1 MKRRIRF
8 ERNHALFLIDCL
20 LLVIAGLNALFVRF
34 GLDFVEMRKY
44 SPGVWYLI
52 LFTIIANLLNG
63 TYKIVWRYATPRE
76 LIVLLRGLFLGYAFT
91 LIVLHFTGT
100 AVLPRSVGVLAF
112 LGSFFLL
119 LSARLFYQ
127 FMLTSKRSTG
137 KRIGIIGAGD
147 AGVVILNEIK
157 RAKYG
162 RVVIFLDDDMSKIG
176 KIVAGVKVVG
186 PLERV
191 MDYVENLELEELII
205 AIPSATSEEMNRIV
219 ELVDTRKVKLKT
231 VPSISQLLNR
241 EPRLGDL
248 REISIQDIIGRQP
261 ITVDLDLISQYISWK
276 KVLITGAGG
285 SIGSEI
291 ARQISRFSPQE
302 IILLGRGENSIYEI
316 YNELKEQNSEIILSP
331 VIADISDTQLM
342 EKVFK
347 QYQPDIVFH
356 TAAHKHVFFMQTNLY
371 EALRVNVLG
380 TINLAKLACK
390 YECEKFVFISTD
402 KAVHP
407 TSYMGASKRLAE
419 LYLLSMP
426 EECKTYFSIV
436 RFGNVI
442 GSRGS
447 VLWKFKKQIEKGGPV
462 TITDPRMKRFWMS
475 IPEAVSLVIQAGAF
489 SKNRELYVL
498 DMGKQ
503 IPVEQ
508 VAKSLANLM
517 GKPGIEIKYTGAVSG
532 EKLEEELFYEF
543 EKPKETIHSKIFK
556 VEYDSIT
563 IDPQE
568 IEEKTKRIMEEVLNG
583 NEKRA
588 REILEEVLKF
598 E

>member
-1 MKRRIRF
+1 
-8 ERNHALFLIDCL
+8 
-20 LLVIAGLNALFVRF
+20 
-34 GLDFVEMRKY
+34 
-44 SPGVWYLI
+44 
-52 LFTIIANLLNG
+52 
-63 TYKIVWRYATPRE
+63 
-76 LIVLLRGLFLGYAFT
+76 
-91 LIVLHFTGT
+91 
-100 AVLPRSVGVLAF
+100 
-112 LGSFFLL
+112 
-119 LSARLFYQ
+119 
-127 FMLTSKRSTG
+127 MLTSKRSTG

>member
-91 LIVLHFTGT
+91 LIVLHFTGA

-191 MDYVENLELEELII
+191 MEYVENLELEELII